1 MNCAMSS
8 EMIQLLP
15 SEIFS
20 GGWDDVC
27 VGPYNRAETEN
38 IWGGGHIYRF
48 SRGEMILYSGVISLL
63 IS

>member
-20 GGWDDVC
+20 GGWDDKMYVYDPIIEQRQRIFGE
-27 VGPYNRAETEN
+27 VGTFIGFPEER
-38 IWGGGHIYRF
+38 
-48 SRGEMILYSGVISLL
+48 
-63 IS
+63 